1 MPLARTQTRSRSNNN
16 KMVKIIIKKLIK
28 RAVAKDHS
36 QASLVMD
43 IKMRTKKIELGNIK
57 EQVKYQILLKHLQ
70 DWTRNKNS
78 KMDQSID

>member
-1 MPLARTQTRSRSNNN
+1 MMPLARTQTRSRSNNN

-43 IKMRTKKIELGNIK
+43 IKMPTWRRQEPESNAST
-57 EQVKYQILLKHLQ
+57 
-70 DWTRNKNS
+70 
-78 KMDQSID
+78 QSCPCSMIQRVQAS